1 MLPKYS
7 ALGIRDNSY
16 TEWHPTAST
25 ASSIMSSNNS
35 NRAQADNNLPYAGE
49 NELDDDM
56 EYEQLDVPP
65 ISKENRRDGK
75 RKGYGYSLASGNMSH
90 SKGDLSLSP
99 LYARSSGG
107 LLSDGRRTSQKVSG
121 QGRDRRNRFP
131 TSLRRGKHSDSSA
144 SSKPSTRG
152 GSFQALADGTLDKE
166 NALANYEGN
175 MSMAAAAQVVAA
187 SGHQGYKNFKKGENV
202 LVPLKLLNIRFEHTE
217 GPLSETTISPVN
229 KYGYPAGKGK
239 TREENKQGPFVY
251 VIAQVESVHFGENA
265 PYYYIKRA
273 DTGENQRVDQ
283 GKLTI

>member
-166 NALANYEGN
+166 NALRPRL
-175 MSMAAAAQVVAA
+175 Q
-187 SGHQGYKNFKKGENV
+187 KNK
-202 LVPLKLLNIRFEHTE
+202 
-217 GPLSETTISPVN
+217 
-229 KYGYPAGKGK
+229 
-239 TREENKQGPFVY
+239 
-251 VIAQVESVHFGENA
+251 
-265 PYYYIKRA
+265 
-273 DTGENQRVDQ
+273 D
-283 GKLTI
+283 